1 MRLPKLNANPISA
14 LTYPCQ
20 PPPPPTLE
28 ANSPPAAP
36 SSVTL
41 TRADGTVTASW
52 PEVSNAASYHVT
64 YSSDGE
70 NSWTAAPCGNNCTVG
85 NNGVA
90 VNEGIVSITISGV
103 DNAKTYVVGVRASD
117 NGGQWSGWTNSAAIA
132 PQLPAAPSS
141 VTLSRAAGQ
150 LTVTW
155 TAVSAATSY
164 NINIS
169 GDGTNSW
176 TRAVSGAT
184 GAGNTIT
191 KTIDSGIDNWRWYIA
206 GVQAVNDKGAGGWMN
221 SDFVAPIYSPGP
233 VGNLSAERSGTGISV
248 TWNAPDNNGG
258 SAVTGYD
265 VNYTLDGVHSWTR
278 VSSNQSATSATISN
292 ADNAVDYVVAVR
304 ANNGVGEGGAW
315 TNSAPVAGLAG
326 PATVSAVKS
335 GDYIDGAWSAVA
347 GATGY
352 DVNLLYFQ
360 NEYHYRIETNMTGTS
375 RRIYINDGSDFS
387 PEQFVIAVR
396 ARNAHGPG
404 AWVNSP
410 PAAANP
416 SLTVSN
422 LTANTAT
429 LTLFPYAGTWY
440 YQANTGPDSSSCQ
453 GPVTTASKDIA
464 GLTPVTSY
472 TYTAYSDSGCSTALD
487 AAPQFTTQGVSV
499 SNLNESGANSCGVG
513 NFGGVSSGNFKCA
526 TSLAMGSGAA
536 SYTLHSVTAG
546 FLDKQGNPGTFT
558 MALHADSGGSPA
570 ASAVANASFS
580 GSDPDSAGNHEYTCS
595 GAGCSV
601 WGSTTY
607 WLVLSAANNNGSHN
621 YKWRVTISDNETT
634 VPSSGSTVAGWSIGN
649 TGKNKLD
656 NNAWADLTGGI
667 SGTFKV
673 VALENPTLLTA
684 TSLTATTATL
694 AIGNYNLAWWYQRTI
709 PSGDAT
715 CHSVTAG
722 TTTDTL
728 TGLTSGT
735 SYTYK
740 AYDKSG
746 CASADEIVS
755 LTFTQVTPP
764 GSRDSSK
771 DFNTLSAAGN
781 TSPDGIW
788 SDGTTMWVSDA
799 TDVKVYAYNLATKA
813 RDDSKDVSLSGTVIP
828 VTLGS
833 DGTTMWVADVITTSK
848 LFAYSISGKSRDASK
863 DITLHTDNANT
874 FGLWSNGTTIWVGD
888 GTDDYI
894 YAYTISTGTRDT
906 GKEIDLHSDND
917 KVGGLWSDGVTMWVS
932 DHDDDKLYAYNLS
945 DGSRIAAKDYNSL
958 DSQSDLVYGI
968 WSDGTTMWVAD
979 NTTDKLYAYHVVAP

>member
-1 MRLPKLNANPISA
+1 M
-14 LTYPCQ
+14 
-20 PPPPPTLE
+20 
-28 ANSPPAAP
+28 
-36 SSVTL
+36 
-41 TRADGTVTASW
+41 
-52 PEVSNAASYHVT
+52 
-64 YSSDGE
+64 
-70 NSWTAAPCGNNCTVG
+70 
-85 NNGVA
+85 
-90 VNEGIVSITISGV
+90 

-117 NGGQWSGWTNSAAIA
+117 NGGQWSGWSNSDPIA
-132 PQLPAAPSS
+132 PQLPAS
-141 VTLSRAAGQ
+141 VTLTRAAGQ

-155 TAVSAATSY
+155 TAVSEATSY
-164 NINIS
+164 NINLS
-169 GDGTNSW
+169 ADGTNSW

-184 GAGNTIT
+184 GTSNTIT
-191 KTIDSGIDNWRWYIA
+191 SGVVNGLWYIA
-206 GVQAVNDKGAGGWMN
+206 GVQAVNDKGAGGWTN

-233 VGNLSAERSGTGISV
+233 VGNLSAERSGAGISV
-248 TWNAPDNNGG
+248 TWTAPANNGG

-265 VNYTLDGVHSWTR
+265 VNYTVDGVHSWTR
-278 VSSNQSATSATISN
+278 AHTGLGASATSATIANVS
-292 ADNAVDYVVAVR
+292 NAVDYVVAVR

-326 PATVSAVKS
+326 PSTVSAVKG
-335 GDYIDGAWSAVA
+335 GDYVDGAWSAVA
-347 GATGY
+347 DATGY

-410 PAAANP
+410 PATPAPTLA
-416 SLTVSN
+416 VSN

-546 FLDKQGNPGTFT
+546 FLAKQGNPGTFT

-694 AIGNYNLAWWYQRTI
+694 AIGNHNAAWWYKRTS
-709 PSGDAT
+709 PTGDAT
-715 CHSVTAG
+715 CHSVASGTAS
-722 TTTDTL
+722 DAL
-728 TGLTSGT
+728 SGLTSGT

-740 AYDKSG
+740 AYDKTG
-746 CASADEIVS
+746 CASADKIASV
-755 LTFTQVTPP
+755 TFTQVTP

-771 DFNTLSAAGN
+771 D
-781 TSPDGIW
+781 
-788 SDGTTMWVSDA
+788 
-799 TDVKVYAYNLATKA
+799 
-813 RDDSKDVSLSGTVIP
+813 
-828 VTLGS
+828 
-833 DGTTMWVADVITTSK
+833 
-848 LFAYSISGKSRDASK
+848 
-863 DITLHTDNANT
+863 ITLASGNN
-874 FGLWSNGTTIWVGD
+874 NP
-888 GTDDYI
+888 
-894 YAYTISTGTRDT
+894 
-906 GKEIDLHSDND
+906 
-917 KVGGLWSDGVTMWVS
+917 
-932 DHDDDKLYAYNLS
+932 
-945 DGSRIAAKDYNSL
+945 
-958 DSQSDLVYGI
+958 YGI
-968 WSDGTTMWVAD
+968 WSDGTTMWVAQQHGS
-979 NTTDKLYAYHVVAP
+979 KIFAYNLSSKARDATKDISRDSSAHTYLESITSNGRDDVGLRFV